1 MFVIKDK
8 KYISFIKP
16 FLINIVILQYNR
28 NLSWTDQEI
37 IDKILDPKTK
47 HYGFNVLVKT
57 YQEKI
62 YWLIRRMVID
72 HDDSN
77 DLSQEVF
84 VKIWR
89 NISKFKGDSKLYT
102 WIFRI
107 ATNEA
112 LTHLRKKKRRFFIP
126 IIDVENEL
134 ASNLESDS
142 YYTGD
147 DIQLKLQKAILT
159 LPEKQRLVFN
169 MKYFE
174 DMKYKDMS
182 EVLDVS
188 IGGLKAQYHHAVK
201 KIEKILKED

>member
-1 MFVIKDK
+1 M
-8 KYISFIKP
+8 
-16 FLINIVILQYNR
+16 
-28 NLSWTDQEI
+28 SWTDQEI
-37 IDKILDPKTK
+37 INKILDPKTK

-134 ASNLESDS
+134 ASNLESDN

-182 EVLDVS
+182 EVLDIS